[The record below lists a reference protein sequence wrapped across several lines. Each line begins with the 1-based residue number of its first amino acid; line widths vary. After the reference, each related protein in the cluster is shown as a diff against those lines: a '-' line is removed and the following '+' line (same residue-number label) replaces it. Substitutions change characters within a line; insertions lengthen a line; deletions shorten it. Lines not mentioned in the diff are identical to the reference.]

1 MNKPSAKFS
10 FPIKRL
16 SIAGDLKIRARLFQ
30 ARVRRSLQFGL
41 SRTLLTRML
50 APALAV
56 LIILPF
62 AKIDIDGYV
71 YANENIVRGD
81 FLYEWKRDIELD
93 KLHAMRSPINRANYF
108 LQLSEW
114 RMREADVAFGREMRG
129 EYSFLIPSAKAD
141 DVIIRLSVG
150 SISEG
155 LIAEGVL
162 FFQKSIYETKK
173 IPKNKQSV
181 VLRNIKKTLASN
193 AFLLDEMAGQI
204 TEENS
209 KKIITPIKNQYLE
222 IARDWEMEAFPKEP
236 VPQEPVP
243 QEPLPNEVTPS
254 EPTLADQPVE
264 AEALPA
270 GRQGEGQEEMS
281 FVEPEMVDFRF
292 YGDKWREANE
302 HHDRFDQEI
311 KHFEEK
317 DWDWNEEEIRHF
329 EEEERRL
336 REEEEMRRREAEM
349 RRFEEEFF
357 REAEHLKKDWSV
369 EFEDEVIINPE
380 WKEKRDEF
388 PEPRPEEPRPEEPQL
403 NGCSEEFRPVC
414 GELPMPDQS
423 GPMQETFLNECE
435 LGKSGA
441 HFLHEGGCEFIFEEE
456 LPPHEEKM
464 RPPEEELPPHENFE

>member
-1 MNKPSAKFS
+1 MF
-10 FPIKRL
+10 
-16 SIAGDLKIRARLFQ
+16 
-30 ARVRRSLQFGL
+30 
-41 SRTLLTRML
+41 
-50 APALAV
+50 APVLAV

-62 AKIDIDGYV
+62 AKIGIDGYV
-71 YANENIVRGD
+71 YANESIVRGD
-81 FLYEWKRDIELD
+81 FLYGWKRDIELD
-93 KLHAMRSPINRANYF
+93 KLHAMRSPVNRANYF

-222 IARDWEMEAFPKEP
+222 IARDWKMEAFPKEPVPQEP

-292 YGDKWREANE
+292 YGDKWREVNE

-311 KHFEEK
+311 KHFEEN

-336 REEEEMRRREAEM
+336 KEEEEMRRREAEM

-357 REAEHLKKDWSV
+357 QEAENLKKDWS
-369 EFEDEVIINPE
+369 
-380 WKEKRDEF
+380 DEF
-388 PEPRPEEPRPEEPQL
+388 AHEEEIIQPEPPREEIVPHPEEQHPEEPHPEESL
-403 NGCSEEFRPVC
+403 SGGCPEEFHPVC
-414 GELPMPDQS
+414 GEFPSPDKS
-423 GPMQETFLNECE
+423 GPRQETFPNECE
-435 LGKSGA
+435 LVKSGA
-441 HFLHEGGCEFIFEEE
+441 HFLHGGECEFIAKEE
-456 LPPHEEKM
+456 LRPHEEKM